1 MTIVRSK
8 AAVWF
13 GRVVWLGILA
23 NLGAAIPTLLVPD
36 RLIAMLNLPAATP
49 LVWPRFAAWLL
60 ILLSL
65 FYMPGAMDLDKYRV
79 TAKLSVFSRLAG
91 VVFFWLTQPPEY
103 RQFGTFDFVFL
114 VPETI
119 LLTIA
124 LRQIRAIEKG
134 GVA

>member
-1 MTIVRSK
+1 MSIARSK

-13 GRVVWLGILA
+13 GRVVWLGIIA
-23 NLGAAIPTLLVPD
+23 NVAAAIPTLLVPD
-36 RLIAMLNLPAATP
+36 RLIAMLNLPEATP

-65 FYMPGAMDLDKYRV
+65 FYMPGAIDLDKYRV

-91 VVFFWLTQPPEY
+91 VVFFWLTQPREY
-103 RQFGTFDFVFL
+103 RMFGTFDFVFL

-124 LRQIRAIEKG
+124 LRQIRALEKG
-134 GVA
+134 GLA

>member
-1 MTIVRSK
+1 MSMARSK
-8 AAVWF
+8 AAIWF

-65 FYMPGAMDLDKYRV
+65 FYMPGAMDVDKYRV

-103 RQFGTFDFVFL
+103 RLFGTFDFVFL

-119 LLTIA
+119 LLTMA
-124 LRQIRAIEKG
+124 LRQIRAVEKG
-134 GVA
+134 GLA

>member
-1 MTIVRSK
+1 MSMARSK
-8 AAVWF
+8 AAIWF

-65 FYMPGAMDLDKYRV
+65 FYMPGAMDVDKYRV
-79 TAKLSVFSRLAG
+79 TAKRSVFSRLAG
-91 VVFFWLTQPPEY
+91 VVFFWLTQPSEY
-103 RQFGTFDFVFL
+103 RMFGTFDFVFL

-119 LLTIA
+119 LLTVA

-134 GVA
+134 GLA

>member
-1 MTIVRSK
+1 MTIARSK
-8 AAVWF
+8 AAIWF

-65 FYMPGAMDLDKYRV
+65 FYMPGAMDPDKYRV

-91 VVFFWLTQPPEY
+91 VVFFWLLQPSEY
-103 RQFGTFDFVFL
+103 RMFGTFDFVFL

-134 GVA
+134 GLA

>member
-1 MTIVRSK
+1 MTMARSK

-23 NLGAAIPTLLVPD
+23 NVAAAIPTLLVPD

-65 FYMPGAMDLDKYRV
+65 FYMPGAIDLDKYRV

-91 VVFFWLTQPPEY
+91 VVFFWLMQPPEY
-103 RQFGTFDFVFL
+103 RMFGTFDFVFL

-119 LLTIA
+119 LLSVA

-134 GVA
+134 GLA